1 MKAPVTLFVTT
12 PLFLLTLSPTTLA
25 ATHSTMMV
33 NIPTIIFLA
42 TTLPTT
48 TFGIKINE
56 IHRPII
62 LESSKPNLSQR
73 PRPRYPDGH
82 MPHIFSIIVI
92 SIIVIIIA
100 TIVVMTVT
108 VIVF

>member
-42 TTLPTT
+42 TLPTT

-92 SIIVIIIA
+92 SIIALIIA